1 MHVRCLFWSKR
12 SVTSF
17 FVSLGQKLKMQGG
30 RDPFSNF
37 GNSFG
42 SFGGFGG
49 FGDQRRLLSGFFGGR
64 DPFDDPFFTNPF
76 GGIFGSTPSGPR
88 GGPFMDSHMSGFLEQ
103 QPSFPFQQPSALS
116 QQPSAPFQQPRSRGL
131 VIEEL
136 DSDDEKEENDVPK
149 EKKQNTR
156 KHVRPR
162 TDPFVEYPDDEAGER
177 KSKQMVFQNDFQRA
191 NNERQPQVRSF
202 SFQSSTVSYG
212 GANGNY
218 YTSSKTRRT
227 GSDGLTFEESKEA
240 NSATGKANHRV
251 SRGIHNKGHSL
262 LRKLDSDGRVDTM
275 QTLHNLE
282 ENELDGFE
290 ETWKGKARNQ
300 LPGLYG
306 GFNLQGDTGSGSS
319 VQNGA
324 NRGGWAL
331 PSTEKA
337 HHSGNLGPGVGNA
350 AGPSHVMHSQRPK
363 TVAGNV
369 MGSSK
374 ATTASN
380 MDKAKKR

>member
-1 MHVRCLFWSKR
+1 
-12 SVTSF
+12 
-17 FVSLGQKLKMQGG
+17 MQGG

-37 GNSFG
+37 GNPFG

-49 FGDQRRLLSGFFGGR
+49 FGGQRNLLSGFLGGR

-76 GGIFGSTPSGPR
+76 GDMFGSTPFGPR
-88 GGPFMDSHMSGFLEQ
+88 GGPFMDPHMTGFLDQ
-103 QPSFPFQQPSALS
+103 QPSVPFQQPSVPF
-116 QQPSAPFQQPRSRGL
+116 QQPSVPFQQPSVPFQQPRSRGP

-136 DSDDEKEENDVPK
+136 DSDDEKKEKDISE
-149 EKKQNTR
+149 EKKQNTK
-156 KHVRPR
+156 KHARPR
-162 TDPFVEYPDDEAGER
+162 TEPFVECPDDEAGER
-177 KSKQMVFQNDFQRA
+177 KSKQMVFRNDFQRA
-191 NNERQPQVRSF
+191 NNEHQPQVRSF

-212 GANGNY
+212 GANGTY
-218 YTSSKTRRT
+218 YTSSKTRRA

-240 NSATGKANHRV
+240 NSATGQASHRV
-251 SRGIHNKGHSL
+251 SRGIQNKGHSL
-262 LRKLDSDGRVDTM
+262 LRKLDSDGRVDSM
-275 QTLHNLE
+275 QTLHNLN

-306 GFNLQGDTGSGSS
+306 GFNLQGDTGSGSG

-331 PSTEKA
+331 PSTERA
-337 HHSGNLGPGVGNA
+337 HRSGDLGPGVGNA
-350 AGPSHVMHSQRPK
+350 AGPSHPMHSRRPR
-363 TVAGNV
+363 TDAGNV
-369 MGSSK
+369 IGSSTV
-374 ATTASN
+374 TTASN

>member
-1 MHVRCLFWSKR
+1 
-12 SVTSF
+12 
-17 FVSLGQKLKMQGG
+17 MQGG

-37 GNSFG
+37 GNPFG

-49 FGDQRRLLSGFFGGR
+49 FGGQRSLLPGLFGGR

-76 GGIFGSTPSGPR
+76 GGMFGSTPFGPR
-88 GGPFMDSHMSGFLEQ
+88 GGPFLDSHMTGFLEQ
-103 QPSFPFQQPSALS
+103 HPSVPFQQFSVPFQQPSVPF
-116 QQPSAPFQQPRSRGL
+116 QQPSAPFQQPSVPFQQPRSRGP

-136 DSDDEKEENDVPK
+136 DSDDEKEKNDIPK

-156 KHVRPR
+156 KHARSR
-162 TDPFVEYPDDEAGER
+162 TEPFIEYPDDEAGAER
-177 KSKQMVFQNDFQRA
+177 RSKQMVSQNDFQRA
-191 NNERQPQVRSF
+191 NTVQQPQVRSF

-212 GANGNY
+212 GANGTY
-218 YTSSKTRRT
+218 YTSSKTRRS

-240 NSATGKANHRV
+240 NSATGEASHRV

-262 LRKLDSDGRVDTM
+262 SRKLDSDGRVDTM
-275 QTLHNLE
+275 QTLHNLN

-306 GFNLQGDTGSGSS
+306 GFNLQGSRSS
-319 VQNGA
+319 VHNGA

-331 PSTEKA
+331 PSTESP
-337 HHSGNLGPGVGNA
+337 HHSGNLRPGVGNA
-350 AGPSHVMHSQRPK
+350 AGPSHPMHSQRPK
-363 TVAGNV
+363 TDAGNV
-369 MGSSK
+369 RSSK
-374 ATTASN
+374 GTTASN
-380 MDKAKKR
+380 MERAKKR

>member
-1 MHVRCLFWSKR
+1 
-12 SVTSF
+12 
-17 FVSLGQKLKMQGG
+17 MQGG

-37 GNSFG
+37 GNPFG

-49 FGDQRRLLSGFFGGR
+49 FGGQRSLLSGFFGGR

-76 GGIFGSTPSGPR
+76 GGMFGSTPFGPR
-88 GGPFMDSHMSGFLEQ
+88 GGPFMDSHMTGFLEQ
-103 QPSFPFQQPSALS
+103 QPSVPFQQHSVPF
-116 QQPSAPFQQPRSRGL
+116 QQPSAPFQQPRSRGP

-136 DSDDEKEENDVPK
+136 DSDDEKEERDISKDK
-149 EKKQNTR
+149 EQNTEEKQNKR
-156 KHVRPR
+156 KHARSR
-162 TDPFVEYPDDEAGER
+162 TEPFIEYPDDGAGER

-191 NNERQPQVRSF
+191 NNVQQPQVRSF

-212 GANGNY
+212 GANGTY
-218 YTSSKTRRT
+218 YTSSKTRRS

-240 NSATGKANHRV
+240 DSATGKASHRV

-262 LRKLDSDGRVDTM
+262 SRKLDSDGRVDTM
-275 QTLHNLE
+275 QTLHNLN

-319 VQNGA
+319 VQNGV
-324 NRGGWAL
+324 NRDGWAL
-331 PSTEKA
+331 PSTESA
-337 HHSGNLGPGVGNA
+337 HHSGNLGQGVGNA
-350 AGPSHVMHSQRPK
+350 AGPSHPMHSRRPK
-363 TVAGNV
+363 TDAGNV

-374 ATTASN
+374 GTTGSN
-380 MDKAKKR
+380 MERAKKR

>member
-1 MHVRCLFWSKR
+1 
-12 SVTSF
+12 
-17 FVSLGQKLKMQGG
+17 MQGG

-37 GNSFG
+37 GNPFG
-42 SFGGFGG
+42 SFGGSGG
-49 FGDQRRLLSGFFGGR
+49 FGGQRSLLSGFFGGR

-76 GGIFGSTPSGPR
+76 GGMFGSSPFGPR
-88 GGPFMDSHMSGFLEQ
+88 GGPFGSIPFGPGGGPFMDSHMSGFLEQ
-103 QPSFPFQQPSALS
+103 QPSVPFQQP
-116 QQPSAPFQQPRSRGL
+116 PAPFQQPRSRGP

-136 DSDDEKEENDVPK
+136 DSDDEKEEKDISK
-149 EKKQNTR
+149 EKKQNSR
-156 KHVRPR
+156 KHARPR
-162 TDPFVEYPDDEAGER
+162 TEAFVEYPDDEAGER
-177 KSKQMVFQNDFQRA
+177 KSKQMVFQRA
-191 NNERQPQVRSF
+191 NNEQQPQVRSF

-212 GANGNY
+212 GANGTY

-227 GSDGLTFEESKEA
+227 GSDGLMFEESKEA
-240 NSATGKANHRV
+240 NSATGQANHRV

-275 QTLHNLE
+275 QTLHNLN

-306 GFNLQGDTGSGSS
+306 GFNLQGDAGSGSS

-331 PSTEKA
+331 PSTEGA
-337 HHSGNLGPGVGNA
+337 RHSGNLGPEVGNG
-350 AGPSHVMHSQRPK
+350 AGPSHPKHSSRPK
-363 TVAGNV
+363 TDAGNM

-374 ATTASN
+374 VATASN
-380 MDKAKKR
+380 MEKARKR